1 MTDTD
6 LEKAIEQCAPVMEHA
21 RVTFRLAFPYWRQ
34 RLNFPAVIWKPGLG
48 TAGVTERGQILLDP
62 HTMIEW
68 AEKWGTEAV
77 SGVLSHE
84 ILHLLLMHFLRREQR
99 DARRWN
105 IAADLFINSLLRA
118 AGIVLPPV
126 GVYPEQFTDKNGDV
140 FPDDLSAEEYYDL
153 LDGSKNEQGD
163 DGATAGNGQEGPCTG
178 DCGSGAGGD
187 ALTDDD
193 GENAEPEAGAEGNDG
208 ERSPDELQANG
219 TRAAKEAAD
228 AVGAAGTEAG
238 GASGRIARWAKAKL
252 IPPTIPWER
261 LIRIYGNRALS
272 TRGFGARSYKRPNRR
287 QACMGSHPRNPI
299 LPSRVATTGSVWCAI
314 DTSGSMSRSD
324 IAVAVSELHG
334 LVRSRKAEV
343 SVLACDAKV
352 QGKPMLVRRVE
363 DVYPMLTGGG
373 GTNFVPIFEEA
384 QSAQSKPDLLVIITD
399 GYGPAPSQAPRGTEV
414 IWVITPGGR
423 APVAWGQKIQVNKRK
438 RD

>member
-6 LEKAIEQCAPVMEHA
+6 LEKAIEKCAPIMEQA

-34 RLNFPAVIWKPGLG
+34 RLNFPAMTWKPGLG

-62 HTMIEW
+62 HAMIEW
-68 AEKWGTEAV
+68 SEKWGNEAV
-77 SGVLSHE
+77 AGVLSHE

-99 DARRWN
+99 EAQRWN
-105 IAADLFINSLLRA
+105 IAADLFINSLLRS
-118 AGIVLPPV
+118 AGIALPPIV
-126 GVYPEQFTDKNGDV
+126 LYPEQFRDKNGVV

-153 LDGSKNEQGD
+153 LEGSKNEQGE
-163 DGATAGNGQEGPCTG
+163 DGATEGNGQEGPCTG

-187 ALTDDD
+187 PLTDED
-193 GENAEPEAGAEGNDG
+193 GENAEPEAGAEGDDG

-219 TRAAKEAAD
+219 TRAAKEAQ
-228 AVGAAGTEAG
+228 AALTGGKDTHGTAG
-238 GASGRIARWAKAKL
+238 GRIARWAKAKL

-287 QACMGSHPRNPI
+287 QACMGAHPRNPV
-299 LPSRVATTGSVWCAI
+299 LPSRVATTGAVWCAI
-314 DTSGSMSRSD
+314 DTSGSMSPSD
-324 IAVAVSELHG
+324 IALAVSELHG

-343 SVLACDAKV
+343 SVLACDAEV
-352 QGKPMLVRRVE
+352 QGKPKLVRRVE

-373 GTNFVPIFEEA
+373 GTNFIPIFEEA
-384 QSAQSKPDLLVIITD
+384 QSAQRKPDLLVIITD
-399 GYGPAPSQAPRGTEV
+399 GFGDAPLQAPRGTEV

-423 APVAWGQKIQVNKRK
+423 APVAWGQKIQVNKPK
-438 RD
+438 RR